1 MKHTSLSISDST
13 ESFLHVVK
21 EEQLVWLGNT
31 FCHAASES
39 HFLTLSQLKGI
50 PGSDSFKKVAQTENY
65 HKCPGNLSYTRK
77 NIRSWSDVLAI
88 ILFE

>member
-1 MKHTSLSISDST
+1 MKHTSLSISDNT
-13 ESFLHVVK
+13 ESFLYVVK

-50 PGSDSFKKVAQTENY
+50 PDSDSFKKVARTENY
-65 HKCPGNLSYTRK
+65 HKCPKKYSQLVRCTGNYF
-77 NIRSWSDVLAI
+77 V
-88 ILFE
+88 